1 MRELQHVL
9 AEQGHP
15 RRAVRLFEVTSGR
28 QRGAAVEHANVVE
41 AEEPAL
47 EDVLAEPVLAVDP
60 PGEVQHEL
68 VERRPEEIDV
78 HLASQ
83 RLLGAMEEQ
92 RRKGVDRRVHVTEV
106 PLVGRDL
113 PVRVQ
118 VGPAE
123 HQFHLLLGEVGIHD
137 RERERVKRQVPGRV
151 PGVLPLV
158 GHRDDVPV
166 QHVEP
171 LRVAGISIS
180 VMQGIGVVLVQP
192 VVTVEEEE
200 LLAPEHAGEGLTHHA
215 GGVFAHG
222 RRRDRLVELVGF
234 TQPVSKELIEQ
245 LAKRFSLLVQGTAGE
260 PQAKH
265 AGLTGA
271 DRHLVVR
278 RDLGALSVGIDRVL
292 PAVYDALVDAVLD
305 VGALVL
311 RSRTIGRDWFRF
323 R

>member
-1 MRELQHVL
+1 MT
-9 AEQGHP
+9 A
-15 RRAVRLFEVTSGR
+15 GR
-28 QRGAAVEHANVVE
+28 QRGAAVEHADVVE
-41 AEEPAL
+41 AEEAAL
-47 EDVLAEPVLAVDP
+47 EHVLAEAVLAVDP

-78 HLASQ
+78 HFASQ

-113 PVRVQ
+113 TVRVQ

-137 RERERVKRQVPGRV
+137 RERERVEGQVPGRV

-192 VVTVEEEE
+192 VVAVEEEE
-200 LLAPEHAGEGLTHHA
+200 LLAPEHAGEGLTHHV
-215 GGVFAHG
+215 GRVFTHR
-222 RRRDRLVELVGF
+222 RRRDRLVELIGF
-234 TQPVSKELIEQ
+234 TKPVSEELVER
-245 LAKRFSLLVQGTAGE
+245 LAKGLALLVQETAGE
-260 PQAKH
+260 PQANH
-265 AGLTGA
+265 ASS
-271 DRHLVVR
+271 DRR
-278 RDLGALSVGIDRVL
+278 RS
-292 PAVYDALVDAVLD
+292 
-305 VGALVL
+305 
-311 RSRTIGRDWFRF
+311 
-323 R
+323 